1 MASIRTIKIG
11 KAELKWNTGMI
22 RSLYFDHPRIVGV
35 YKNVVKPRLQ
45 GKIKKHSEIRSV
57 ICNMLEEVINSG
69 EIKTMLDWV
78 NVVMALRLTE
88 IDELNMEEDG
98 FRIRLLIPDVS
109 QEKKTFWNIAWHM
122 NHHCKQLYKCCFV
135 QVYGS
140 YASIYGRVALSYT
153 TGEVHDRKD
162 YFLDKHYERDRNP
175 GFYKNR
181 NGEWSI

>member
-98 FRIRLLIPDVS
+98 FRIRLLVPEVS

-162 YFLDKHYERDRNP
+162 YFLDKYYERDRNP
-175 GFYKNR
+175 GFHKNR
-181 NGEWSI
+181 NGEWSL

>member
-1 MASIRTIKIG
+1 MASIRTIRIK

-22 RSLYFDHPRIVGV
+22 RSLYFNHDKIVDT
-35 YKNVVKPRLQ
+35 YKNLIKPRLK
-45 GKIKKHSEIRSV
+45 GKINKHSEIRSV
-57 ICNMLEEVINSG
+57 I
-69 EIKTMLDWV
+69 
-78 NVVMALRLTE
+78 
-88 IDELNMEEDG
+88 
-98 FRIRLLIPDVS
+98 
-109 QEKKTFWNIAWHM
+109 WNIAWHM

>member
-1 MASIRTIKIG
+1 MASIRTIRIK

-98 FRIRLLIPDVS
+98 FRIRLLIPELS

-140 YASIYGRVALSYT
+140 YVSIYGRVALSYT

-162 YFLDKHYERDRNP
+162 YFLDKHYEIDRNP

>member
-1 MASIRTIKIG
+1 MASIRTIRIN

-22 RSLYFDHPRIVGV
+22 RSLYFDHTRIVGV

-78 NVVMALRLTE
+78 NIVMALRITE
-88 IDELNMEEDG
+88 IDELNTEDDY
-98 FRIRLLIPDVS
+98 FKIRMVVPDAS
-109 QEKKTFWNIAWHM
+109 QERKTFWNIAWHM

-162 YFLDKHYERDRNP
+162 YFLDKYYERDRNP
-175 GFYKNR
+175 GFHKNR
-181 NGEWSI
+181 NGEWSL

>member
-1 MASIRTIKIG
+1 MASIRTIKIR

-35 YKNVVKPRLQ
+35 YRNVVKPRLQ

-78 NVVMALRLTE
+78 NIVMALRLTE
-88 IDELNMEEDG
+88 IDELDMEDDG
-98 FRIRLLIPDVS
+98 FKIRLLMPDAS
-109 QEKKTFWNIAWHM
+109 QERKTFWNIAWHM

-140 YASIYGRVALSYT
+140 YASIYGYVALSYT
-153 TGEVHDRKD
+153 TAEVHDRKD
-162 YFLDKHYERDRNP
+162 YFLDKYYERDRNP
-175 GFYKNR
+175 GFHKNK

>member
-35 YKNVVKPRLQ
+35 YKNVVKPRLK

-88 IDELNMEEDG
+88 IDEHNMEEDG
-98 FRIRLLIPDVS
+98 FRIRLLVPEVS

-162 YFLDKHYERDRNP
+162 YFLDKHYEGERNR
-175 GFYKNR
+175 GLYKNR
-181 NGEWSI
+181 NREWSY